1 MRGQSWSPHRTLC
14 LWASVPPRRP
24 APAWDPAWGQ
34 GLSPHCPPRNSP
46 ASPQAPPASSLWP
59 LRPPLTPLGLSPPR
73 RTSPGV
79 NVCLGASLSYPPFV
93 ERRGGPE
100 GGRAKRRR
108 KETRKRGLDAPPAP
122 APDTPQLQERRCRE
136 SGPSSIFITPT
147 TEPVCTSQEDPLTC
161 SEAPFSLQRA
171 PVGTLCL
178 AVKPRGV
185 GTSHLPASSPVGP
198 PTCKEGPGAS

>member
-1 MRGQSWSPHRTLC
+1 MGAGPVPSLSPPELPC
-14 LWASVPPRRP
+14 LPAGPTCLLPL
-24 APAWDPAWGQ
+24 APA
-34 GLSPHCPPRNSP
+34 
-46 ASPQAPPASSLWP
+46 
-59 LRPPLTPLGLSPPR
+59 RPPLTPLGLSPRR

-79 NVCLGASLSYPPFV
+79 NVCLGASLSYPPFA

-122 APDTPQLQERRCRE
+122 APDTPRLQERRCRE